1 MRKYIVQKQIV
12 KLVQKIELCK
22 IGGLNYTETGGVNAE
37 KSALIQLSGIIE
49 VDGTEKEKFN
59 FYIRPF
65 ENSEVNEKALEVQGR
80 TLEELGTEKYI
91 DESIIYQEFLEIL
104 DKYIDKY
111 DKNDKFIVAGYN
123 VKFDI
128 DILKALFERNN
139 NKFLFSYFNSF
150 MLDPLYS
157 VRLLQVAGMLPVL
170 ENNKLE
176 TWCKYFN
183 IELKAHDSLQ
193 DITATKKLIEKLI
206 ELIKK

>member
-1 MRKYIVQKQIV
+1 MN
-12 KLVQKIELCK
+12 KI
-22 IGGLNYTETGGVNAE
+22 IFIDTETGGVNAE

-49 VDGTEKEKFN
+49 VNGVEKEKFN
-59 FYIRPF
+59 FYIKPF

-80 TLEELGTEKYI
+80 TLEELRTDKYI
-91 DESIIYQEFLEIL
+91 DESIIYKKFLEIL

-139 NKFLFSYFNSF
+139 NKFLFSYFNSS

-193 DITATKKLIEKLI
+193 DITATKKLIEKLV

>member
-1 MRKYIVQKQIV
+1 MI
-12 KLVQKIELCK
+12 KI
-22 IGGLNYTETGGVNAE
+22 IFIDTETGGINAE

-59 FYIRPF
+59 FYIKPF

-91 DESIIYQEFLEIL
+91 DESIIYKKFLEIL

-139 NKFLFSYFNSF
+139 NKFLFSYFNSS

>member
-1 MRKYIVQKQIV
+1 MN
-12 KLVQKIELCK
+12 KI
-22 IGGLNYTETGGVNAE
+22 IFIDTETGGINAE
-37 KSALIQLSGIIE
+37 KSALIQLSGRIE
-49 VDGTEKEKFN
+49 VDGAEKEKFD
-59 FYIRPF
+59 FYIKPF

-91 DESIIYQEFLEIL
+91 DESIIYKKFLEIL

-139 NKFLFSYFNSF
+139 NKFLFSYFNSS

-193 DITATKKLIEKLI
+193 DITATKKLIEKLV

>member
-1 MRKYIVQKQIV
+1 MI
-12 KLVQKIELCK
+12 KI
-22 IGGLNYTETGGVNAE
+22 IFIDTETGGVNAN

-59 FYIRPF
+59 FYIKPF
-65 ENSEVNEKALEVQGR
+65 KNSEVNEKALEVQGR
-80 TLEELGTEKYI
+80 ILEELETEKYI
-91 DESIIYQEFLEIL
+91 DESIIYKKFLEIL

-139 NKFLFSYFNSF
+139 NKFLFSYFNSS

-157 VRLLQVAGMLPVL
+157 VRLLQVAGILPVL

>member
-1 MRKYIVQKQIV
+1 MMN
-12 KLVQKIELCK
+12 KI
-22 IGGLNYTETGGVNAE
+22 IFIDTETGGVNAE

-59 FYIRPF
+59 FYIKPF
-65 ENSEVNEKALEVQGR
+65 ENSEVNEKALELQGR

-91 DESIIYQEFLEIL
+91 DESIIYKKFLEIL

-139 NKFLFSYFNSF
+139 NKFLFSYFNSS

-193 DITATKKLIEKLI
+193 DITATKKLIEKLV
-206 ELIKK
+206 ELIKNNA

>member
-1 MRKYIVQKQIV
+1 MI
-12 KLVQKIELCK
+12 KI
-22 IGGLNYTETGGVNAE
+22 IFIDTETGGVNAE

-59 FYIRPF
+59 FYIKPF

-91 DESIIYQEFLEIL
+91 DESIIYKKFLEIL

-139 NKFLFSYFNSF
+139 NKFLFSYFNSS

-206 ELIKK
+206 ELIKNNA

>member
-1 MRKYIVQKQIV
+1 MN
-12 KLVQKIELCK
+12 KI
-22 IGGLNYTETGGVNAE
+22 IFIDTETGGVNAE
-37 KSALIQLSGIIE
+37 KSSLIQLSGIIE
-49 VDGTEKEKFN
+49 VNGVEKEKFN
-59 FYIRPF
+59 FYIKPF
-65 ENSEVNEKALEVQGR
+65 KNSEVNEKALEVQGR

-91 DESIIYQEFLEIL
+91 DESIIYKKFLEIL

-139 NKFLFSYFNSF
+139 NKFLFSYFNSS

>member
-1 MRKYIVQKQIV
+1 MN
-12 KLVQKIELCK
+12 KI
-22 IGGLNYTETGGVNAE
+22 IFIDTETGGVNAE

-59 FYIRPF
+59 FYIKPF

-91 DESIIYQEFLEIL
+91 DESIIYKKFLEIL

-139 NKFLFSYFNSF
+139 NKFLFSYFNSS

-157 VRLLQVAGMLPVL
+157 VRLLQVAGILPVL

-193 DITATKKLIEKLI
+193 DITATKKLIEKLV
-206 ELIKK
+206 ELIKNNA

>member
-1 MRKYIVQKQIV
+1 MN
-12 KLVQKIELCK
+12 KI
-22 IGGLNYTETGGVNAE
+22 IFIDTETGGVNAE

-49 VDGTEKEKFN
+49 VNGVEKEKFN
-59 FYIRPF
+59 FYIKPF
-65 ENSEVNEKALEVQGR
+65 KNSEVNEKALEVQGR
-80 TLEELGTEKYI
+80 TLEELRTDKYI
-91 DESIIYQEFLEIL
+91 DESIIYKKFLEIL

-139 NKFLFSYFNSF
+139 NKFLFSYFNSS

-176 TWCKYFN
+176 TWCKHFG
-183 IELKAHDSLQ
+183 IEFAAHDSLE
-193 DITATKKLIEKLI
+193 DIEATKKLIGKLI
-206 ELIKK
+206 LLIRK

>member
-1 MRKYIVQKQIV
+1 MN
-12 KLVQKIELCK
+12 KI
-22 IGGLNYTETGGVNAE
+22 IFIDTETGGVNAE

-59 FYIRPF
+59 FYIKPF
-65 ENSEVNEKALEVQGR
+65 ENSELNEKALEVQGR

-91 DESIIYQEFLEIL
+91 DESIIYKKFLEIL

-139 NKFLFSYFNSF
+139 NKFLFSYFNSS

-157 VRLLQVAGMLPVL
+157 VRLLQVAGILPVL

>member
-1 MRKYIVQKQIV
+1 MN
-12 KLVQKIELCK
+12 KI
-22 IGGLNYTETGGVNAE
+22 IFIDTETGGVNAE

-59 FYIRPF
+59 FYIKPF

-91 DESIIYQEFLEIL
+91 DESIIYKKFLEIL

-139 NKFLFSYFNSF
+139 NKFLFSYFNSS

-157 VRLLQVAGMLPVL
+157 VRLLQVADMLPVL

-193 DITATKKLIEKLI
+193 DITATKKLIEKLV

>member
-1 MRKYIVQKQIV
+1 MMN
-12 KLVQKIELCK
+12 KI
-22 IGGLNYTETGGVNAE
+22 IFIDTETGGVNAE

-150 MLDPLYS
+150 MLDPLYL

>member
-1 MRKYIVQKQIV
+1 MI
-12 KLVQKIELCK
+12 KI
-22 IGGLNYTETGGVNAE
+22 IFIDTETGGVNAE

-59 FYIRPF
+59 FYIKPF
-65 ENSEVNEKALEVQGR
+65 ENSELNEKALEVQGR

-91 DESIIYQEFLEIL
+91 DESIIYKKFLEIL

-139 NKFLFSYFNSF
+139 NKFLFSYFNSS

-193 DITATKKLIEKLI
+193 DITATKKLIEKLV
-206 ELIKK
+206 ELIKNNA

>member
-1 MRKYIVQKQIV
+1 MMN
-12 KLVQKIELCK
+12 KI
-22 IGGLNYTETGGVNAE
+22 IFIDTETGGVNAE

-59 FYIRPF
+59 FYIKPF
-65 ENSEVNEKALEVQGR
+65 ENSELNEKALEVQGR

-91 DESIIYQEFLEIL
+91 DESIIYKKFLEIL

-111 DKNDKFIVAGYN
+111 DKDDKFIVAGYN

-139 NKFLFSYFNSF
+139 NKFLFSYFNSS

>member
-1 MRKYIVQKQIV
+1 MN
-12 KLVQKIELCK
+12 KI
-22 IGGLNYTETGGVNAE
+22 IFIDTETGGVNAE

-59 FYIRPF
+59 FYIKPF
-65 ENSEVNEKALEVQGR
+65 ENSELNEKALEVQGR

-91 DESIIYQEFLEIL
+91 DESIIYKKFLEIL

-123 VKFDI
+123 IKFDI

-139 NKFLFSYFNSF
+139 NKFLFSYFNSS

>member
-1 MRKYIVQKQIV
+1 MMN
-12 KLVQKIELCK
+12 KI
-22 IGGLNYTETGGVNAE
+22 IFIDTETGGVNAE
-37 KSALIQLSGIIE
+37 KSALIQLSGII
-49 VDGTEKEKFN
+49 
-59 FYIRPF
+59 
-65 ENSEVNEKALEVQGR
+65 EVNEKALEVQGR

-91 DESIIYQEFLEIL
+91 DESIIYKKFLEIL

-139 NKFLFSYFNSF
+139 NKFLFSYFNSS

-193 DITATKKLIEKLI
+193 DITATKKLIEKLV
-206 ELIKK
+206 ELIKNNA

>member
-1 MRKYIVQKQIV
+1 MI
-12 KLVQKIELCK
+12 KI
-22 IGGLNYTETGGVNAE
+22 IFIDTETGGVNAE

-59 FYIRPF
+59 FYIKPF
-65 ENSEVNEKALEVQGR
+65 ENSEVNQKALEVQGR
-80 TLEELGTEKYI
+80 TLEELRTDKYI
-91 DESIIYQEFLEIL
+91 DESIIYKKFLEIL

-128 DILKALFERNN
+128 DILKAFFERNN
-139 NKFLFSYFNSF
+139 NKFLFSYFNSS

>member
-1 MRKYIVQKQIV
+1 MN
-12 KLVQKIELCK
+12 KI
-22 IGGLNYTETGGVNAE
+22 IFIDTETGGVNAE

-49 VDGTEKEKFN
+49 VDGAEKEKFN
-59 FYIRPF
+59 FYIKPF

-91 DESIIYQEFLEIL
+91 DESIIYKKFLEIL

-139 NKFLFSYFNSF
+139 NKFLFSYFNSS

-206 ELIKK
+206 ELIKNNA

>member
-1 MRKYIVQKQIV
+1 MI
-12 KLVQKIELCK
+12 KI
-22 IGGLNYTETGGVNAE
+22 IFIDTETGGVNAE

-59 FYIRPF
+59 FYIKPF

-91 DESIIYQEFLEIL
+91 DESIIYKKFLEIL

-139 NKFLFSYFNSF
+139 NKFLFSYFNSS

-157 VRLLQVAGMLPVL
+157 VRLLQVAGILPVL

>member
-1 MRKYIVQKQIV
+1 MI
-12 KLVQKIELCK
+12 KI
-22 IGGLNYTETGGVNAE
+22 IFIDTETGGVNAE

-59 FYIRPF
+59 FYIKPF

-91 DESIIYQEFLEIL
+91 DESIIYKKFLEIL

-139 NKFLFSYFNSF
+139 NKFLFSYFNSS

-157 VRLLQVAGMLPVL
+157 VRLLQVAGILPVL

-193 DITATKKLIEKLI
+193 DITATKKLIEKLV
-206 ELIKK
+206 ELIKNNA

>member
-1 MRKYIVQKQIV
+1 M
-12 KLVQKIELCK
+12 
-22 IGGLNYTETGGVNAE
+22 
-37 KSALIQLSGIIE
+37 
-49 VDGTEKEKFN
+49 
-59 FYIRPF
+59 
-65 ENSEVNEKALEVQGR
+65 
-80 TLEELGTEKYI
+80 EELGTEKYI
-91 DESIIYQEFLEIL
+91 DESIIYKKFLEIL

-139 NKFLFSYFNSF
+139 NKFLFSYFNSS

-157 VRLLQVAGMLPVL
+157 VRLLQVAGILPVL

-193 DITATKKLIEKLI
+193 DITATKKLIEKLV
-206 ELIKK
+206 ELIKNNA

>member
-1 MRKYIVQKQIV
+1 MN
-12 KLVQKIELCK
+12 KI
-22 IGGLNYTETGGVNAE
+22 IFIDTETGGVNAE

-59 FYIRPF
+59 FYIKPF
-65 ENSEVNEKALEVQGR
+65 ENSELNEKALEVQGR

-91 DESIIYQEFLEIL
+91 DESIIYKKFLEIL

-111 DKNDKFIVAGYN
+111 DKDDKFIVAGYN

-139 NKFLFSYFNSF
+139 NKFLFSYFNSS

>member
-1 MRKYIVQKQIV
+1 MI
-12 KLVQKIELCK
+12 KI
-22 IGGLNYTETGGVNAE
+22 IFIDTETGGVNAE

-59 FYIRPF
+59 FYIKPF
-65 ENSEVNEKALEVQGR
+65 ENSELNEKALEVQGR

-91 DESIIYQEFLEIL
+91 DENIIYKKFLEIL

-139 NKFLFSYFNSF
+139 NKFLFSYFNSS

-193 DITATKKLIEKLI
+193 DITATKKLIEKLV
-206 ELIKK
+206 ELIKNNA

>member
-1 MRKYIVQKQIV
+1 MI
-12 KLVQKIELCK
+12 KI
-22 IGGLNYTETGGVNAE
+22 IFIDTETGGVNAD

-59 FYIRPF
+59 FYIKPF
-65 ENSEVNEKALEVQGR
+65 ENSELNEKALEVQGR

-91 DESIIYQEFLEIL
+91 DESIIYKKFLEIL

-139 NKFLFSYFNSF
+139 NKFLFSYFNSS

>member
-1 MRKYIVQKQIV
+1 MN
-12 KLVQKIELCK
+12 KI
-22 IGGLNYTETGGVNAE
+22 IFIDTETGGINAE

-59 FYIRPF
+59 FYIKPF

-91 DESIIYQEFLEIL
+91 DESIIYKKFLEIL

-139 NKFLFSYFNSF
+139 NKFLFSYFNSS

>member
-1 MRKYIVQKQIV
+1 MMN
-12 KLVQKIELCK
+12 KI
-22 IGGLNYTETGGVNAE
+22 IFIDTETGGVNAE

>member
-1 MRKYIVQKQIV
+1 MN
-12 KLVQKIELCK
+12 KI
-22 IGGLNYTETGGVNAE
+22 IFIDTETGGVNAE

-49 VDGTEKEKFN
+49 VNGVEKEKFN
-59 FYIRPF
+59 FYIKPF

-80 TLEELGTEKYI
+80 TLEELRTDKYI
-91 DESIIYQEFLEIL
+91 DESIIYKKFLEIL

-139 NKFLFSYFNSF
+139 NKFLFSYFNSS

>member
-1 MRKYIVQKQIV
+1 MI
-12 KLVQKIELCK
+12 KI
-22 IGGLNYTETGGVNAE
+22 IFIDTETGGVNAE

-59 FYIRPF
+59 FYIKPF
-65 ENSEVNEKALEVQGR
+65 ENSELNEKALEVQGR

-91 DESIIYQEFLEIL
+91 DESIIYKKFLEIL

-139 NKFLFSYFNSF
+139 NKFLFSYFNSS

>member
-1 MRKYIVQKQIV
+1 MI
-12 KLVQKIELCK
+12 KI
-22 IGGLNYTETGGVNAE
+22 IFIDTETGGVNAE

-59 FYIRPF
+59 FYIKPF

-80 TLEELGTEKYI
+80 TLEELRTDKYI
-91 DESIIYQEFLEIL
+91 DESIIYKKFLEIL

-128 DILKALFERNN
+128 DILKAFFERNN
-139 NKFLFSYFNSF
+139 NKFLFSYFNSS

>member
-1 MRKYIVQKQIV
+1 MN
-12 KLVQKIELCK
+12 KI
-22 IGGLNYTETGGVNAE
+22 IFIDTETGGINAE

-49 VDGTEKEKFN
+49 VDGAEKEKFN
-59 FYIRPF
+59 FYIKPF

-91 DESIIYQEFLEIL
+91 DESIIYKKFLEIL

-139 NKFLFSYFNSF
+139 NKFLFSYFNSS

>member
-1 MRKYIVQKQIV
+1 MN
-12 KLVQKIELCK
+12 KI
-22 IGGLNYTETGGVNAE
+22 IFIDTETGGVNAE

-59 FYIRPF
+59 FYIKPF
-65 ENSEVNEKALEVQGR
+65 ENSEVNEKAIEVQGR
-80 TLEELGTEKYI
+80 TFEELRTDKYI
-91 DESIIYQEFLEIL
+91 DESIIYKKFLEIL

-139 NKFLFSYFNSF
+139 NKFLFSYFNSS

-193 DITATKKLIEKLI
+193 DITATKKLIEKLV

>member
-1 MRKYIVQKQIV
+1 MN
-12 KLVQKIELCK
+12 KI
-22 IGGLNYTETGGVNAE
+22 IFIDTETGGVNIE
-37 KSALIQLSGIIE
+37 KSALIQLSGIIRVNKKDVE
-49 VDGTEKEKFN
+49 TFN
-59 FYIRPF
+59 FFIKPF

-91 DESIIYQEFLEIL
+91 DESIIYKKFLEIL

-139 NKFLFSYFNSF
+139 NKFLFSYFNSS

-193 DITATKKLIEKLI
+193 DITATKKLIEKLV

>member
-1 MRKYIVQKQIV
+1 MI
-12 KLVQKIELCK
+12 KI
-22 IGGLNYTETGGVNAE
+22 IFIDTETGGVNAE

-49 VDGTEKEKFN
+49 VDETEKEKFN
-59 FYIRPF
+59 FYIKPF

-91 DESIIYQEFLEIL
+91 DESIIYKKFLEIL

-139 NKFLFSYFNSF
+139 NKFLFSYFNSS

-193 DITATKKLIEKLI
+193 DITATKKLIEKLV
-206 ELIKK
+206 ELIKR

>member
-1 MRKYIVQKQIV
+1 MN
-12 KLVQKIELCK
+12 KI
-22 IGGLNYTETGGVNAE
+22 IFIDTETGGVNAE

-59 FYIRPF
+59 FYIKPF

-80 TLEELGTEKYI
+80 TFEELRTDKYI
-91 DESIIYQEFLEIL
+91 DESIIYKKFLEIL

-139 NKFLFSYFNSF
+139 NKFLFSYFNSS

-193 DITATKKLIEKLI
+193 DITATKKLIEKLV

>member
-1 MRKYIVQKQIV
+1 MMN
-12 KLVQKIELCK
+12 KI
-22 IGGLNYTETGGVNAE
+22 IFIDTETGGVNAE

-49 VDGTEKEKFN
+49 IDGTEKEKFN
-59 FYIRPF
+59 FYIKPF
-65 ENSEVNEKALEVQGR
+65 ENSEVNEKALEVQRR

-91 DESIIYQEFLEIL
+91 DESIIYKKFLEIL

-139 NKFLFSYFNSF
+139 NKFLFSYFNSS

-157 VRLLQVAGMLPVL
+157 VRLLQVAGILPVL